1 MLFLVDMGSLNNIGD
16 IVNKRTGIKSRTMD
30 RVDLIIALEAARKIS
45 IGEGNL
51 DEIYFSLMKDRL
63 WS

>member
-1 MLFLVDMGSLNNIGD
+1 
-16 IVNKRTGIKSRTMD
+16 MD

-63 WS
+63 GHRYFMESVSDKPKSNNFIMSNW